1 MSYNTEKISKERWDY
16 SWKKGKE
23 VEEKFKKIVSDRGNI
38 INKSSKEEDIY
49 QHIDFWVN
57 NKGVDVKGSRHLEC
71 IWLEL
76 KNVNGDKGWLQGE
89 SEWIVFD
96 VEELSSFCVFKR
108 IDLLNYI
115 LSTVKETT
123 ESKKDFLKYY
133 TRKKWNRKD
142 VLVKCR
148 YYDIEH
154 LLIQKLNYK

>member
-1 MSYNTEKISKERWDY
+1 MSYNTEKISKERWEY
-16 SWKKGKE
+16 SWSKGKE
-23 VEEKFKKIVSDRGNI
+23 VEDKFKKIVSDRGNT
-38 INKSSKEEDIY
+38 INKSSKEEDIF

-57 NKGVDVKGSRHLEC
+57 DKGVDVKGSRHLEC

-89 SEWIVFD
+89 AEWIVFD

-115 LSTVKETT
+115 LSTVNEST
-123 ESKKDFLKYY
+123 ENKKDFLKYY
-133 TRKKWNRKD
+133 TRKKWIRKD

-148 YYDIEH
+148 YADIEH